1 MDQTYPGSSSS
12 RSSAVYNTS
21 FDMGGI
27 MKSGMA
33 ISARRAANLM
43 FQQGLEIEQAQKGID
58 TIRQPAKNLFYITDV
73 YSYIERVTK

>member
-1 MDQTYPGSSSS
+1 M
-12 RSSAVYNTS
+12 R
-21 FDMGGI
+21 
-27 MKSGMA
+27 SGMA

-73 YSYIERVTK
+73 YSLIWVALP

>member
-1 MDQTYPGSSSS
+1 MDQTCSGSFSS
-12 RSSAVYNTS
+12 RRSAVYNTS
-21 FDMGGI
+21 INMGGI

-73 YSYIERVTK
+73 YTYIERVTK